1 MFNSRNNQV
10 DNNTS
15 NTIKTNLRH
24 MAFAMGE
31 MGQSEIDGS
40 RDNPRIVEYFDA
52 TTLNATDDEVPWCA
66 AFANFVLKSS
76 GIAGTNSAMALSF
89 KYWGRETKKP
99 AYGDLVLFSH
109 GNGRGH
115 VGFYVGTS
123 KGRVS
128 VLGGNQND
136 SVNITQFDA
145 RTVYMYRTP
154 LTGWRST
161 TIMAA
166 SAGGVVSA
174 GAAIAGASKLA
185 TGGAVSTAIVAAQGV
200 TPSQSIVVDG
210 INAAMPYLSPDMQGL
225 ASGILGLMSFAY
237 VIYKRLKIIATVQQ

>member
-1 MFNSRNNQV
+1 MFNSRNTQV

-15 NTIKTNLRH
+15 NTVKTNLRH

-145 RTVYMYRTP
+145 ELFTC
-154 LTGWRST
+154 
-161 TIMAA
+161 
-166 SAGGVVSA
+166 
-174 GAAIAGASKLA
+174 
-185 TGGAVSTAIVAAQGV
+185 TAH
-200 TPSQSIVVDG
+200 
-210 INAAMPYLSPDMQGL
+210 L
-225 ASGILGLMSFAY
+225 
-237 VIYKRLKIIATVQQ
+237 